1 MINRNLKS
9 IQLQNF
15 TLYIKWNKSNINF
28 NDCCRSTVMPSV
40 AIYYIIPGGPEKIL
54 LLSLSDLRKIPHN
67 FFVIQSGTSKFQ
79 EKFF

>member
-1 MINRNLKS
+1 
-9 IQLQNF
+9 
-15 TLYIKWNKSNINF
+15 
-28 NDCCRSTVMPSV
+28 MPSV